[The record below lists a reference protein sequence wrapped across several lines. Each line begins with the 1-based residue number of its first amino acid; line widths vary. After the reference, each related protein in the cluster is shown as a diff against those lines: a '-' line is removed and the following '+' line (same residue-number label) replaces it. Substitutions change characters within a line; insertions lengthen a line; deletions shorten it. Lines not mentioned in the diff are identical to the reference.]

1 LKIVIDGKPM
11 GKQRPRFNTK
21 TGKAYTAGKTVNY
34 ENWVRLC
41 YQQQCAGEKLTGE
54 IVAFINAYYT
64 IPKSTSKKNK
74 KDMLTGN
81 IRPTIKPDV
90 DNIAKVILDSLN
102 GLAYKDDK
110 QIVFC
115 TISKWYGENARVEVI
130 LEEDTR

>member
-1 LKIVIDGKPM
+1 MKIVIDGKPM

-21 TGKAYTAGKTVNY
+21 TGNTYTPDKTVNY
-34 ENWVRLC
+34 ENWVKLC
-41 YQQQCAGEKLTGE
+41 CKQQCEGEKLTGQ
-54 IVAFINAYYT
+54 IVASINAYYT

-74 KDMLTGN
+74 KDMLAGI

-115 TISKWYGENARVEVI
+115 TISKWYGEDPRVEVI
-130 LEEDTR
+130 LEEA

>member
-1 LKIVIDGKPM
+1 MKIVIDGKPM

-21 TGKAYTAGKTVNY
+21 TGKAYTADKTVNY
-34 ENWVRLC
+34 ENWVKLC
-41 YQQQCAGEKLTGE
+41 WHQQCKGEKLTGE
-54 IVAFINAYYT
+54 IVAFINAYYA

-74 KDMLTGN
+74 KDMLLGN

-102 GLAYKDDK
+102 SLAYKDDK

-115 TISKWYGENARVEVI
+115 TISKWYGENPRVEVI
-130 LEEDTR
+130 LEEA

>member
-1 LKIVIDGKPM
+1 MKIVIDGKPM

-21 TGKAYTAGKTVNY
+21 TGKAYTADKTVNY
-34 ENWVRLC
+34 ENWVKLC
-41 YQQQCAGEKLTGE
+41 YQQQCKGEKLTGE
-54 IVAFINAYYT
+54 VVAFINAYYV

-74 KDMLTGN
+74 KDMLAGN

-110 QIVFC
+110 QIIFC
-115 TISKWYGENARVEVI
+115 AISKWYGENPKVEVI
-130 LEEDTR
+130 LEEV